1 MIPTFDKIHLKFK
14 LNNNSYSHEELKEVA
29 YSLVKEG
36 ETYERIAGDFLLD
49 WLDEKDYVE
58 VNTSGSVGLPKTMKL
73 SKQAM
78 VNSSIAT
85 GNYLK
90 LEPGQTALHCLPTN
104 FIAGKMMLVRAMIL
118 GLEVDLVEPTSHPV
132 FDYEKVYHFAAMLP
146 MQLKSTLKYLHN
158 VKIMI
163 VGGSS
168 VSKHLISLTQSLKT
182 KVFAT
187 YGMTE
192 TASHIALRPL
202 NNAMKTPYFKV
213 LPDVSISQDDRNCL
227 VIDAPKVAEGKVITN
242 DIVKLH
248 SKTEFEWLGRI
259 DNVIN
264 SGGIKFFPEQIEE
277 KLRGKI
283 EQQFFIASEPDINL
297 GDRLILILE
306 GNTASLDQNIFEG
319 LYPFEIPKEIYNVPK
334 FKMTQTGKIQRSKT
348 LEELKKEPQ

>member
-1 MIPTFDKIHLKFK
+1 MIPTFDKVHLKFK
-14 LNNNSYSHEELKEVA
+14 LNNYNYSHEELKEVS

-36 ETYERIAGDFLLD
+36 EPYERTVGNFLLD

-58 VNTSGSVGLPKTMKL
+58 VKTSGSTGVPKTIQL

-90 LEPGQTALHCLPTN
+90 LEPGQSAMHCLPTN

-118 GLEVDLVEPTSHPV
+118 GLEMDLVEPTSQPI
-132 FDYEKVYHFAAMLP
+132 FDYDKVYHFTAMLP

-158 VKIMI
+158 VKIII
-163 VGGSS
+163 VGGST
-168 VSKHLISLTQSLKT
+168 VSTQLINLTQSLKT

-192 TASHIALRPL
+192 TATHIALKPL
-202 NNAMKTPYFKV
+202 NNKFKEPFFKI
-213 LPDVSISQDDRNCL
+213 LPGVTISVDDRNCL
-227 VIDAPKVAEGKVITN
+227 IINAPNVSREQVITN

-248 SKTEFEWLGRI
+248 SKTEFEWLGRY

-283 EQQFFIASEPDINL
+283 DIPFFVASEPDSIL
-297 GDRLILILE
+297 GEQLILVLE
-306 GNTASLDQNIFEG
+306 SESNVFEKEKFDG
-319 LYPFEIPKEIYNVPK
+319 LEKHEIPKVIYNIPK
-334 FKMTQTGKIQRSKT
+334 FKMTQIGKIQRSAT
-348 LEELKKEPQ
+348 LKLLNQS

>member
-90 LEPGQTALHCLPTN
+90 LVPGQTALHCLPIN

-132 FDYEKVYHFAAMLP
+132 FDYEKVYHFASMLP

-168 VSKHLISLTQSLKT
+168 ISKHLISLTQSLKT

-202 NNAMKTPYFKV
+202 NNASKSPYFKV

-227 VIDAPKVAEGKVITN
+227 VIDAPKVAEKKVITN

-283 EQQFFIASEPDINL
+283 EQQFFIASEPDTNL
-297 GDRLILILE
+297 GERLILVLE
-306 GNTASLDQNIFEG
+306 GNTSSLDQDIFEG
-319 LYPFEIPKEIYNVPK
+319 LDPFEIPKAIYNVPK
-334 FKMTQTGKIQRSKT
+334 FKMTQTEKIQRSKT

>member
-14 LNNNSYSHEELKEVA
+14 LNNISYTHEELKEVA

-36 ETYERIAGDFLLD
+36 VPYERDAGDFLLD
-49 WLDEKDYVE
+49 WLDDKDYIE
-58 VNTSGSVGLPKTMKL
+58 VNTSGSTGVPRTMHL

-78 VNSSIAT
+78 VNSCIAT

-90 LEPGQTALHCLPTN
+90 LTPGQTSLHCLPTN

-118 GLEVDLVEPTSHPV
+118 GLEVDLVEPTSQPI
-132 FDYEKVYHFAAMLP
+132 FDYDKVYHFSAMLP

-158 VKIMI
+158 VKIII

-168 VSKHLISLTQSLKT
+168 VSEYLISLTQSLKT

-192 TASHIALRPL
+192 TATHIALKPL
-202 NNAMKTPYFKV
+202 NNMLKAPYFKV

-227 VIDAPKVAEGKVITN
+227 VIDAPKVAEGTIITN

-248 SKTEFEWLGRI
+248 SKSEFEWLGRI

-283 EQQFFIASEPDINL
+283 ANQFFIASEPDTEL
-297 GDRLILILE
+297 GERLILVLE
-306 GNTASLDQNIFEG
+306 SETRILDQKVFEG
-319 LYPFEIPKEIYNVPK
+319 LDTFEIPKVIYNVPK

-348 LEELKKEPQ
+348 LEALIK